1 MINVLTLD
9 WSAALCG
16 LCLDGD
22 ERSYVACKN
31 LCTHHREIALQSV
44 IKAS

>member
-9 WSAALCG
+9 WSAAVCC

-22 ERSYVACKN
+22 ERSYMICKILCAC
-31 LCTHHREIALQSV
+31 LQEIALQSV